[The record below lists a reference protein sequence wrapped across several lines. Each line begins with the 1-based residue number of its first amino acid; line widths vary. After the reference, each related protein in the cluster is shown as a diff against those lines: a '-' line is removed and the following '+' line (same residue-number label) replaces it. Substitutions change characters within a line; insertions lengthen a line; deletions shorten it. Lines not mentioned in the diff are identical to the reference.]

1 VKVAHLFFITIC
13 AASDSGGMEVYMK
26 DGVIKIISDLT
37 PELNELSLEI
47 YNNPELGYEEY
58 NSCKLHTELLK
69 KYGFNVQS
77 KFSGVDTGFKAEYK
91 SKKPGLTI
99 AYMSEYDALPGIG
112 HGCGHNILGT
122 VSTGAGIVLKQIIDE
137 IGGTV
142 IVFGTPAEETSGA
155 KVTYVENHEFDNVDI
170 AMMAHP
176 GNEYIKSGT
185 SLALEPIQFE
195 FFGKTAHAAAAP
207 DKGINALDAA
217 IQTFN
222 SINALREHIK
232 SDSRVHGVIIEGGK
246 AANIVPEYTM
256 SQFYVRSTSKT
267 YNLELLEK
275 IKNCARGAALATGC
289 ELKITK
295 FEFNYDNMVTNETLS
310 NIFNEKIYEISGIN
324 MSDHPGGTG
333 SLDAGQVSQ
342 VCPTIHPYFD
352 VTNDKNIIAHTREMA
367 SCTLT
372 DYAKEQMKNTIAA
385 LVLTAAEVIQ
395 NEELYKKIKY
405 EFDHTKK

>member
-1 VKVAHLFFITIC
+1 MKEKVLNFI
-13 AASDSGGMEVYMK
+13 DQ
-26 DGVIKIISDLT
+26 LT

-47 YNNPELGYEEY
+47 YKNPELGYEEFIA
-58 NSCKLHTELLK
+58 CKLHTNLLS
-69 KYGFNVQS
+69 KYGFSVEKN
-77 KFSGVDTGFKAEYK
+77 FSGVETGFKAVYK
-91 SKKPGLTI
+91 SEKPGPVI
-99 AYMSEYDALPGIG
+99 SYMAEYDALPGIG
-112 HGCGHNILGT
+112 HGCGHNLLGT
-122 VSTGAGIVLKQIIDE
+122 VSTGAGIILKQIIDK

-155 KVTYVENHEFDNVDI
+155 KVTYVENHEFDGVDI

-176 GNEYIKSGT
+176 FNEYIKSGT

-195 FFGKTAHAAAAP
+195 FFGKAAHAASAP
-207 DKGINALDAA
+207 QKGINALDAA

-222 SINALREHIK
+222 SVNALREHIN
-232 SDSRVHGVIIEGGK
+232 SDSRVHGVILDGGK
-246 AANIVPEYTM
+246 AANVVPDYTK

-289 ELKITK
+289 ELKISK
-295 FEFNYDNMVTNETLS
+295 YEFNYDNLVTNETLS
-310 NIFNEKIYEISGIN
+310 NVFSDKIFELTGIV
-324 MSDHPGGTG
+324 MSPPNKGAG

-352 VTNDKNIIAHTREMA
+352 ITKDTDIAAHTKEMA
-367 SCTLT
+367 DSTIT

-385 LVLTAAEVIQ
+385 LVLTAVDIIE
-395 NEELYKKIKY
+395 NPKLLEEIKH
-405 EFDHTKK
+405 EFHNAVK

>member
-1 VKVAHLFFITIC
+1 MKNKVIELINNL
-13 AASDSGGMEVYMK
+13 E
-26 DGVIKIISDLT
+26 

-47 YNNPELGYEEY
+47 YNNPELGYEEFKA
-58 NSCKLHTELLK
+58 CKLHKDILRK
-69 KYGFNVQS
+69 HGFTVEDN
-77 KFSGVDTGFKAEYK
+77 FSGVETGFKAEYRS
-91 SKKPGLTI
+91 SKEGITI
-99 AYMSEYDALPGIG
+99 AYMAEYDALPGIG

-122 VSTGAGIVLKQIIDE
+122 VSTGAGIILKQIIDE

-155 KVTYVENHEFDNVDI
+155 KVTYVENHEFDQVDI
-170 AMMAHP
+170 ALMAHP
-176 GNEYIKSGT
+176 ASAYTKSGT

-195 FFGKTAHAAAAP
+195 FFGKTSHAAASP
-207 DKGINALDAA
+207 EKGINALDAA

-232 SDSRVHGVIIEGGK
+232 SDSRVHGVILDGGK
-246 AANIVPEYTM
+246 AANVVPDYSK
-256 SQFYVRSTSKT
+256 SQFYVRSTSKS
-267 YNLELLEK
+267 YNMELLEK
-275 IKNCARGAALATGC
+275 IKNCARGAALATGT

-295 FEFNYDNMVTNETLS
+295 YEFNYDNMVTNQILS
-310 NIFNEKIYEISGIN
+310 NLFSDKIYEVAGIE
-324 MSDHPGGTG
+324 MKEPSKSTG

-352 VTNDKNIIAHTREMA
+352 ITNDTNIIGHTREMA
-367 SCTLT
+367 HCTLT

-395 NEELYKKIKY
+395 NQKLYDEIKY
-405 EFDHTKK
+405 EFEHAVK